1 MKIKISSG
9 QYNIKLYLPTFF
21 IKTKI
26 LWKYIYKQKNND
38 LSFDE
43 RNYQINK
50 TIKNVRKIYKLIK
63 EYIEKNG
70 HFLLLEVENR
80 GNNIKIIL

>member
-26 LWKYIYKQKNND
+26 LWKYIYEQKNKD

-50 TIKNVRKIYKLIK
+50 TIRIIPYSSKTRQ
-63 EYIEKNG
+63 
-70 HFLLLEVENR
+70 HFVKVLFCE
-80 GNNIKIIL
+80 